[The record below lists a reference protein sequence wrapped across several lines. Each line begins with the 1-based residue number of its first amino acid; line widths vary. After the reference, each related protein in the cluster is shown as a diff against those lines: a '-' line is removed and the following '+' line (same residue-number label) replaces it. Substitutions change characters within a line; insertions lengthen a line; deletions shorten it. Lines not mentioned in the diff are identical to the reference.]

1 LQHLQQQQGPFPARP
16 PLTMTTMI
24 PVMRE
29 AARAA
34 HVPQAPHVAR
44 TAPPPPLPPPPPHLI
59 AETAP
64 PLPPPPLTAEAA
76 PPRPP
81 RPPRP
86 PGPAGAARAQLQNSS
101 TSLPYMVKYFD
112 MPTLKVSL
120 LSMVGMSLTSCLFRH
135 RHPTLQRKLLS
146 RRFHC
151 LTIT

>member
-1 LQHLQQQQGPFPARP
+1 MQHLQQQQGPFPARP
-16 PLTMTTMI
+16 PLTMTMMI

-44 TAPPPPLPPPPPHLI
+44 TTPPTLPPTPPPQLI
-59 AETAP
+59 AEAAQ
-64 PLPPPPLTAEAA
+64 PPPLTAEAA

-86 PGPAGAARAQLQNSS
+86 PGAAGAARALLQNSS

-112 MPTLKVSL
+112 
-120 LSMVGMSLTSCLFRH
+120 
-135 RHPTLQRKLLS
+135 KLIL
-146 RRFHC
+146 
-151 LTIT
+151 